1 MPSFRPLAQP
11 LPPRSADRQALAI
24 LEAARE
30 PPFDKTHFVIR
41 NVNRE
46 GRAALLQSPSLPA
59 AALAG
64 AVGRSARN
72 SNTAAFLRAF
82 LILVIGVSAGYLG
95 SYLRPAPAHL
105 ASPPAAAPDATAL
118 ATGPSF
124 PVRLQATSG
133 DERVGQAGIVALR
146 RGDESLRIGDIVTA
160 RRFYEFAASAGI
172 PEAATAVAQ
181 TYDPAYLKTAGV
193 RGVTANAEIARDWY
207 AKAASQGD
215 ARAAQRLQS
224 LERN

>member
-11 LPPRSADRQALAI
+11 LPPRSADRQVI

-30 PPFDKTHFVIR
+30 PPFDKTQFVIR
-41 NVNRE
+41 DDNRE

-59 AALAG
+59 AARAG

-95 SYLRPAPAHL
+95 SYLRPAPARVGV
-105 ASPPAAAPDATAL
+105 PAAAPDVTGL
-118 ATGPSF
+118 ASGPSF
-124 PVRLQATSG
+124 LVSPQATSS
-133 DERVGQAGIVALR
+133 DERMRQAAIVALK
-146 RGDESLRIGDIVTA
+146 RGDESLRFGDIVSA
-160 RRFYEFAASAGI
+160 RRFYEFSASAGI
-172 PEAATAVAQ
+172 AEAATAVAQ
-181 TYDPAYLKTAGV
+181 TYDPAYLKAAGV
-193 RGVTANAEIARDWY
+193 RGVRANAEIARDWY
-207 AKAASQGD
+207 EKAASRGD

-224 LERN
+224 LGQN